1 MTEAIF
7 NIIFI
12 YFIFGSVG
20 SVLLCAGF
28 SLVSS
33 NGLLFV
39 VVLGLLRQWPP
50 VLWSPGSGAQAQ

>member
-39 VVLGLLRQWPP
+39 VVLGLLL
-50 VLWSPGSGAQAQ
+50 VVASLVVEHGL

>member
-39 VVLGLLRQWPP
+39 VVLGLLRQWPL
-50 VLWSPGSGAQAQ
+50 LWDPGSKVC